1 MSIEVRN
8 LTKRLGGKT
17 ILDRVSLEIPEGSLV
32 ALLGPSG
39 SGKTTL
45 LRVIAGLERPDEGEV
60 LVRGEAS
67 TAQRP
72 QDRHVGFV
80 FQHYALF
87 PHMSVRQNIA
97 FGLEVKPRRQRPS
110 REAIRAKVDE
120 LLALIQL
127 DSYGTRLPSELSGG
141 QRQRVALARA
151 LAVEPGVLLL
161 DEPFGALD
169 AQVRAELRQW
179 LRRLHDVSKVTTV
192 LVTHDQEEAME
203 VADTVAVMNRA
214 RVEQVGHPRHIYD
227 HPATAFVA
235 GFVGQ
240 MNRLHQVEAGTVFAR
255 PHEMELSRDPDDGVP
270 VQVVKL
276 VPVGPLA
283 RLRLRL
289 GDGGELDAHLT
300 RERLKQLEIVEG
312 DHLFVKPSR
321 VQIFPDDY
329 SI

>member
-1 MSIEVRN
+1 MSIEIRN

-17 ILDRVSLEIPEGSLV
+17 ILDRVSLDIPEGSLM

-45 LRVIAGLERPDEGEV
+45 LRIVAGLEHPDEGEV

-87 PHMSVRQNIA
+87 PHMSVRQNVA
-97 FGLEVKPRRQRPS
+97 FGLEVKPRAQRPS
-110 REAIRAKVDE
+110 REVIRARVSE
-120 LLALIQL
+120 LLELIQM
-127 DSYGTRLPSELSGG
+127 DSYGSRLPSELSGG

-151 LAVEPGVLLL
+151 LAVEPRVLLL

-203 VADTVAVMNRA
+203 VADTVAVMNKA
-214 RVEQVGHPRHIYD
+214 RVEQVGHPRDIYD
-227 HPATAFVA
+227 HPASAFVA
-235 GFVGQ
+235 QFVGQ
-240 MNRLHQVEAGTVFAR
+240 MNRLHQVEDGTAFAR
-255 PHEMELSRDPDDGVP
+255 PHEMELSLDASEGEAA
-270 VQVVKL
+270 QVVKL
-276 VPVGPLA
+276 VSVGPMA
-283 RLRLRL
+283 RLRLSL
-289 GDGGELDAHLT
+289 SGDRELDVHLT
-300 RERLKQLEIVEG
+300 RERLAQLPIAEG
-312 DHLFVKPSR
+312 DRVFVRPGR
-321 VQIFPDDY
+321 VSIFADDY

>member
-8 LTKRLGGKT
+8 LSKRLGGKT
-17 ILDRVSLEIPEGSLV
+17 ILDHVDLEIPEGGLV

-45 LRVIAGLERPDEGEV
+45 LRVIAGLETPDEGEV

-72 QDRHVGFV
+72 QDRNVGFV

-97 FGLEVKPRRQRPS
+97 FGLDVKPRAQRPS
-110 REAIRAKVDE
+110 RDIIRARVDE

-127 DSYGTRLPSELSGG
+127 DSYGHRLPAELSGG

-151 LAVEPGVLLL
+151 LAVEPKVLLL

-203 VADTVAVMNRA
+203 VADTVAVMNKA
-214 RVEQVGHPRHIYD
+214 RIEQVGHPRDIYD

-235 GFVGQ
+235 RFVGQ
-240 MNRLHQVEAGTVFAR
+240 MNQLHQVPGGTAFAR
-255 PHEMELSRDPDDGVP
+255 PHEMELSLDPAAGEP
-270 VQVVKL
+270 AQVVSL
-276 VPVGPLA
+276 LAMGPLA
-283 RLRLRL
+283 RLRLQEASGRELEVQL
-289 GDGGELDAHLT
+289 GW
-300 RERLKQLEIVEG
+300 ERLAQLQLQEG
-312 DHLFVKPSR
+312 SPVYVRAGR
-321 VQIFPDDY
+321 VQILQEEY

>member
-1 MSIEVRN
+1 MSIEIRN
-8 LTKRLGGKT
+8 LSKRLGGKT
-17 ILDRVSLEIPEGSLV
+17 ILDRVSLDIPEGGLL

-45 LRVIAGLERPDEGEV
+45 LRIIAGLETPDEGEV
-60 LVRGEAS
+60 RVHGEAS
-67 TAQRP
+67 HARRP
-72 QDRHVGFV
+72 QDRQVGFV

-97 FGLEVKPRRQRPS
+97 FGLDVKPRAQRPS
-110 REAIRAKVDE
+110 REAIRARVDE
-120 LLALIQL
+120 LLQLIQM
-127 DSYGTRLPSELSGG
+127 DSYGHRLPAELSGG

-151 LAVEPGVLLL
+151 LAVEPRVLLL

-169 AQVRAELRQW
+169 AQVRAELRHW

-214 RVEQVGHPRHIYD
+214 RIEQVGPPRDLYD

-240 MNRLHQVEAGTVFAR
+240 MNRLHQVAEGTAFAR
-255 PHEMELSRDPDDGVP
+255 PHDMELSLDPAEGEAA
-270 VQVVKL
+270 QVARL
-276 VPVGPLA
+276 APGGALA

-289 GDGGELDAHLT
+289 PSGRELEVHLT
-300 RERLKQLEIVEG
+300 RERLAHLQIAEG
-312 DHLFVKPSR
+312 SHVYVRPAR
-321 VQIFPDDY
+321 VQIFPEDY

>member
-8 LTKRLGGKT
+8 LSKRLGGKT
-17 ILDRVSLEIPEGSLV
+17 ILDRVSLDIPEGGLV

-60 LVRGEAS
+60 LIRGEAS
-67 TAQRP
+67 SGRRP
-72 QDRHVGFV
+72 QDRQVGFV

-87 PHMSVRQNIA
+87 PLMSVRQNIA
-97 FGLEVKPRRQRPS
+97 FGLEVKPRAQRPG
-110 REAIRAKVDE
+110 REAIRARVDE
-120 LLALIQL
+120 LLELIQL
-127 DSYGTRLPSELSGG
+127 DSYGHRLPSELSGG

-151 LAVEPGVLLL
+151 LATEPSVLLL

-214 RVEQVGHPRHIYD
+214 RIEQVGHPRDIYD

-235 GFVGQ
+235 RFVGQ
-240 MNRLHQVEAGTVFAR
+240 MNQLQAEAAGSAFAR
-255 PHEMELSRDPDDGVP
+255 PHDMELSLDPAEGEPARIRKWVSM
-270 VQVVKL
+270 
-276 VPVGPLA
+276 GPLA
-283 RLRLRL
+283 RLKLEL
-289 GDGGELDAHLT
+289 EDGRELEVHLT
-300 RERLKQLEIVEG
+300 RERLGDLQLAEG
-312 DHLFVKPSR
+312 GQVFVRPGR
-321 VQIFPDDY
+321 VQVFPPDY
-329 SI
+329 TI